1 MFFLYI
7 LNLFYVTY
15 LLLASTFFLLL
26 LPLFIIGLSLTKNFG
41 ADAFRIYNHLY
52 GVFLIKIS
60 WPILRIDREGLSNL
74 PDNSSCVVVVNHR
87 STLDIFFASL
97 FTPANTTIF
106 VRSWPFRIWLFK
118 WFMRS
123 AGYIDIENTPL
134 KDFLDSE
141 GMYLYKKKVS
151 FVLFPE
157 GHRSRDGKLQR
168 FQSGAFLTATSLDIP
183 VIPVLLTGTEI
194 FLPMNRPVISPAKV
208 NIKILPPIYPS
219 SFPED
224 KRALKLRRHVET
236 IFREQLDG

>member
-7 LNLFYVTY
+7 LNLFYVIY

-26 LPLFIIGLSLTKNFG
+26 LPFFIVGFSLRKIYG
-41 ADAFRIYNHLY
+41 ADAFRIYNHFY

-60 WPILRIDREGLSNL
+60 WPILRINREGLCNL
-74 PDNSSCVVVVNHR
+74 SDNSSYVVVVNHR

-123 AGYIDIENTPL
+123 AGYIDIENTAL
-134 KDFLDSE
+134 KVFLDKE
-141 GMYLYKKKVS
+141 GRDLSKKKVS

-168 FQSGAFLTATSLDIP
+168 FQSGAFLTATALDIP
-183 VIPVLLTGTEI
+183 VIPVLLTGTEK
-194 FLPMNRPVISPAKV
+194 FLPMNRPAISPAKV
-208 NIKILPPIYPS
+208 NINILPPVYPS

-236 IFREQLDG
+236 IFREHLDE